1 MVHTEIVYS
10 ISIAL
15 LSALAFRKCSRP
27 QQLTLSEFTRRSA
40 TGNCNWRTCPRSLCG
55 S

>member
-1 MVHTEIVYS
+1 LYWF

-15 LSALAFRKCSRP
+15 LTAWAF
-27 QQLTLSEFTRRSA
+27 QTTTIDTVSEFTRRSA
-40 TGNCNWRTCPRSLCG
+40 TGNCKWRAWPRSLCG